1 MMSLRTIFLC
11 LVVTVAGASCSHS
24 TGVTPS
30 STSSTSTDTSTA
42 TYALSGKVVQAG
54 TSSGIAS
61 TLLTLIDLSGN
72 VTTTST
78 DATGAF
84 TFASTFLAGNYSL
97 TAVAPGYVVSTSFI
111 AIPVTSF
118 TMQLPLV
125 GTSSVTTVGVVITG
139 PSTLTIGGTSQ
150 LAASVLYSDGTQKDV
165 TNVAKWSSTV
175 PSVATISVSGLAT
188 AYSAGTTA
196 ITAAF
201 QDVSGSL
208 ALTTS
213 P

>member
-1 MMSLRTIFLC
+1 MMSRRTIFLC
-11 LVVTVAGASCSHS
+11 LAVTFAAASCSHS
-24 TGVTPS
+24 DGVTPAP
-30 STSSTSTDTSTA
+30 SSTSTDTSTA

-54 TSSGIAS
+54 TGNGIAS
-61 TLLTLIDLSGN
+61 TMLTLIDLSGN

-84 TFASTFLAGNYSL
+84 TFASTLLAGNYSL
-97 TAVAPGYVVSTSFI
+97 TAVAPGYVVSTSFV

-125 GTSSVTTVGVVITG
+125 GTSPVTTVGVVITG
-139 PSTLTIGGTSQ
+139 QQTLTVGATTQ
-150 LAASVLYSDGTQKDV
+150 LQASVVYSDGTQKDV
-165 TNVAKWSSTV
+165 TSVAKWSSNV
-175 PSVATISVSGLAT
+175 PSVATISVSGLVT
-188 AYSAGTTA
+188 AYSAGPAA

-201 QDVSGSL
+201 QDVSGL
-208 ALTTS
+208 LIVTVS

>member
-1 MMSLRTIFLC
+1 MMSCRTIVLC
-11 LVVTVAGASCSHS
+11 LVVTFAGASCSHS

-30 STSSTSTDTSTA
+30 STSTSTDTSTA

-54 TSSGIAS
+54 TGGGIAS
-61 TLLTLIDLSGN
+61 VALTLIDLSGN

-84 TFASTFLAGNYSL
+84 TFASTLLAGTYSL
-97 TAVAPGYVVSTSFI
+97 TAVAPGYVVSTSFV

-118 TMQLPLV
+118 TLQLPLV
-125 GTSSVTTVGVVITG
+125 GTSPVTSVGVVIAG
-139 PSTLTIGGTSQ
+139 QPTLKVGATTQ
-150 LAASVLYSDGTQKDV
+150 LTASVVYSDGTQKDV
-165 TNVAKWSSTV
+165 TSVAKWSSTV
-175 PSVATISVSGLAT
+175 PPVATISVSGLMT

-208 ALTTS
+208 NVTIS